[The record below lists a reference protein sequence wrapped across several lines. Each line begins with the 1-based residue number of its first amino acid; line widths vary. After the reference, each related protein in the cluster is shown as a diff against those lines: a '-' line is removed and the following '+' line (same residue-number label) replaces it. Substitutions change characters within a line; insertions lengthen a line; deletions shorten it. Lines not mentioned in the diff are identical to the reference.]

1 MTTVPNS
8 YPKGSSA
15 ELSDEQLKAMALQQ
29 FEQAE
34 VRQFNFPT
42 EIVEL
47 PSKGLLYPEGSV
59 LAEGKIEMKY
69 MTAKEEDILT
79 SQNLI
84 KQGVVIDKL
93 LQSMI
98 VSNIRL
104 GDLAVGDKNAL
115 MVAAR
120 VLGYGKEYP
129 VEVTCPEC
137 GEKTKLTVDLTKLP
151 VKEVD
156 TTTMIA
162 PNVFEFTLPQTNRKL
177 TYKILTTGD
186 DKRIDTDL
194 EALKKSLKKD
204 GIDRELTTRLKH
216 LILSVDGNS
225 DKSYISHFV
234 DNELFAMDSRALRT
248 EISKVSPNQEFTIDF
263 ECDSCGHIE
272 EGMKFTID
280 TNFFWPKA

>member
-15 ELSDEQLKAMALQQ
+15 ELSDEQLKAIALQQ

-34 VRQFNFPT
+34 VRQYNFPT

-47 PSKGLLYPEGSV
+47 PSKGVLYPEGSV

-84 KQGVVIDKL
+84 KQGVVVDKL

-98 VSNIRL
+98 VSPIKL
-104 GDLAVGDKNAL
+104 SDMTIGDKNAV

-120 VLGYGKEYP
+120 VLGYGKDYP
-129 VEVTCPEC
+129 IEVTCPEC
-137 GEKTKLTVDLTKLP
+137 EEKTKVTVDLTKLP
-151 VKEVD
+151 VKSVD

-162 PNVFEFTLPQTNRKL
+162 PNVFEFTLPQTSRKV
-177 TYKILTTGD
+177 TFKVMTGND
-186 DKRIDTDL
+186 DKRIDNEL
-194 EALKKSLKKD
+194 ELLKKASKKD

-225 DKSYISHFV
+225 DKSYITHFV
-234 DNELFAMDSRALRT
+234 DNELFAMDSRALRS
-248 EISKVSPNQEFTIDF
+248 EVSRVSPNQEFSIDF
-263 ECDSCGHIE
+263 ECSHCGHIE
-272 EGMKFTID
+272 EGMSFRID
-280 TNFFWPKA
+280 SSFFWPKS

>member
-8 YPKGSSA
+8 YPKGSSS
-15 ELSDEQLKAMALQQ
+15 ELSDEQLKAFALQQ
-29 FEQAE
+29 FDQAE
-34 VRQFNFPT
+34 VRQYNFPT

-47 PSKGLLYPEGSV
+47 PSKGVLYSEGNL

-93 LQSMI
+93 LQSMV

-104 GDLAVGDKNAL
+104 NDLSVGDKNGL

-120 VLGYGKEYP
+120 ILGYGKDYP
-129 VEVTCPEC
+129 IEVTCPKC
-137 GEKTKLTVDLTKLP
+137 SEKTKMTVDLTKLP
-151 VKEVD
+151 VKQAD

-162 PNVFEFTLPQTNRKL
+162 PNVFEFTLPQTGRKI

-186 DKRIDTDL
+186 DKRIDNEL
-194 EALKKSLKKD
+194 ESLKKSIKKD

-216 LILSVDGNS
+216 LILSVDGN
-225 DKSYISHFV
+225 DDRAYITHFV
-234 DNELFAMDSRALRT
+234 DNELFAMDSRALRS
-248 EISKVSPNQEFTIDF
+248 EITKVSPNQLFEIEF
-263 ECDSCGHIE
+263 ECDHCAHIE
-272 EGMKFTID
+272 EGMSFNID
-280 TNFFWPKA
+280 TSFFWPRS

>member
-84 KQGVVIDKL
+84 KQGVVIDRL

-104 GDLAVGDKNAL
+104 GDLSIGDKNAV

-120 VLGYGKEYP
+120 VLGYGKDYP
-129 VEVTCPEC
+129 IEVTCPEC
-137 GEKTKLTVDLTKLP
+137 EEKTKVTVDLTKLP
-151 VKEVD
+151 IKEVD

-162 PNVFEFTLPQTNRKL
+162 PNVFEFTLPQTNRKV
-177 TYKILTTGD
+177 TFKIMTGND
-186 DKRIDTDL
+186 DKKIDNEL
-194 EALKKSLKKD
+194 ELLKKSSKKD
-204 GIDRELTTRLKH
+204 GIDRELTTRLKQ
-216 LILSVDGNS
+216 LILSVDGNT
-225 DKSYISHFV
+225 DQSYISHFV
-234 DNELFAMDSRALRT
+234 DNELFAIDSRALRSEVT
-248 EISKVSPNQEFTIDF
+248 RVSPNQEFSIDF
-263 ECDSCGHIE
+263 ECSHCGHIE
-272 EGMKFTID
+272 EGMNFRID
-280 TNFFWPKA
+280 SSFFWPKS